1 MFPRGG
7 DREREAYG
15 VERGVSRRLT
25 NFRPCNE
32 DEGFL
37 ISGMDEEFRVLG
49 REKKEKKGE
58 RKEGTA
64 TNLSS
69 RNPVLRLR
77 NRWSW
82 WPGLVCRDYF
92 YTSSARKMELCIS
105 VARLIL
111 SRGVGSRF

>member
-49 REKKEKKGE
+49 REKKKKKEREKKVQRRIYRREIPFCGC
-58 RKEGTA
+58 GTGGA
-64 TNLSS
+64 GGRASCVETI
-69 RNPVLRLR
+69 
-77 NRWSW
+77 
-82 WPGLVCRDYF
+82 F
-92 YTSSARKMELCIS
+92 
-105 VARLIL
+105 IL
-111 SRGVGSRF
+111 PPRGKWNYVFR